1 MDQAE
6 NKRLIEDYINRVIN
20 TGDDSDME
28 RYLAPDYTEVHSFNR
43 EKIGIDEAKKRLHGI
58 RNTYPDFHV
67 EIDRQIAE
75 GDWVATSCT
84 FSGTHL
90 GQWMGL
96 KPTGKKLRYTGVIV
110 DQVKNGR
117 IREHGGA
124 VNLFD
129 VFFREG
135 LIKFTE

>member
-1 MDQAE
+1 MSAE
-6 NKRLIEDYINRVIN
+6 NKLLVKEYIKKVIN
-20 TGDDSDME
+20 TGDNSDIG

-43 EKIGIDEAKKRLHGI
+43 ETIGIEEAKKRLHGI

-67 EIDRQIAE
+67 EIERQIAE
-75 GDWVATSCT
+75 GDWVVTACIFT
-84 FSGTHL
+84 GTHL
-90 GQWMGL
+90 GHWMGL

-110 DQVKNGR
+110 DQVINGR

-129 VFFREG
+129 VFFSEG
-135 LIKFTE
+135 MIKFTN